1 MHMLQG
7 MLKVTENGHT
17 CNPFAMW
24 KIGMHI
30 YISMC
35 ICIIHNINQLVDNMQ
50 NSGAV
55 CESGGGRPGLPSL
68 INLRFLWM

>member
-17 CNPFAMW
+17 CNPFTMW

-30 YISMC
+30 YNISVC
-35 ICIIHNINQLVDNMQ
+35 SCIIHNIDQLVDNMQ
-50 NSGAV
+50 SSGAV
-55 CESGGGRPGLPSL
+55 
-68 INLRFLWM
+68 